1 MLRKHE
7 MMVIFQGMKDE
18 MSNEMES
25 LMDGIELLVLQ
36 LLIVLVVLCEEMD
49 SELLLTKAVMTIT
62 QLMEMGETTPET

>member
-1 MLRKHE
+1 